1 MNIDYWMMQ
10 CADADIKLLLYRRS
24 YIKETIEVNRAKYFN
39 NLFFFFLFFQALN
52 GFLLILTSDGEVF
65 FATHTIESYLG
76 FHQVKRDLHVRR
88 KNKKIT
94 FEISGVI
101 SFAIKKRKSFFPPID
116 RKQGSIR
123 YISDLCVFSC
133 HYTSLPFFS
142 SLKKLDFFFSGG
154 EDDVYIRVHVPFGAI
169 YLIYVEAGEVH
180 PSVYIYTQT
189 WRRNNNKIKRV
200 LRRRCP
206 LGGLGRAICMNQQ
219 DRRKMYDYGIKWRRR
234 PPTTTTSLFKSAAG
248 FWKRSVI
255 GIKEKRYF
263 FRLQ

>member
-1 MNIDYWMMQ
+1 LQSINRSKPQKKKKKKERVAISLSLGVVDVYIIQIDFLRYYMNIDYWMMQ

-142 SLKKLDFFFSGG
+142 SLKKLDFFFGRGG
-154 EDDVYIRVHVPFGAI
+154 
-169 YLIYVEAGEVH
+169 
-180 PSVYIYTQT
+180 
-189 WRRNNNKIKRV
+189 
-200 LRRRCP
+200 
-206 LGGLGRAICMNQQ
+206 
-219 DRRKMYDYGIKWRRR
+219 
-234 PPTTTTSLFKSAAG
+234 
-248 FWKRSVI
+248 
-255 GIKEKRYF
+255 
-263 FRLQ
+263 